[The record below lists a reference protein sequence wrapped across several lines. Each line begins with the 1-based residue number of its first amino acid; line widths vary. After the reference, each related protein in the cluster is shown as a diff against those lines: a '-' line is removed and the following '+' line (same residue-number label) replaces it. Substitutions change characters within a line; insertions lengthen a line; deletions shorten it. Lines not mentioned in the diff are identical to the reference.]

1 MAEYG
6 QMLDSNDHDM
16 EKMYQDFDD
25 YFNHPIM
32 VKIKDVNKH
41 YMYMSKMYCLL
52 SNECRYIIVF
62 VVQNN
67 DQINSQKML
76 KSLEWKSFQTRTLSS
91 ILFEKYKFSSH
102 GYQPKNQGP
111 LNSIITRISVNKET
125 NVYSCKDYPITITL
139 LLDEN
144 DNKREDYKER
154 GNIIAALETY
164 STIITINI

>member
-41 YMYMSKMYCLL
+41 SMYMSKMYCLL

-67 DQINSQKML
+67 DQINIERAYLTFFWYFYKTKDKDGLIRATNRL
-76 KSLEWKSFQTRTLSS
+76 KINNYTESASLNEIIDYLNKTGKWPEVK
-91 ILFEKYKFSSH
+91 FE
-102 GYQPKNQGP
+102 
-111 LNSIITRISVNKET
+111 
-125 NVYSCKDYPITITL
+125 
-139 LLDEN
+139 
-144 DNKREDYKER
+144 
-154 GNIIAALETY
+154 
-164 STIITINI
+164 